1 MMKLISLYK
10 RNIYGVIGTL
20 AFHILLVSIFLLA
33 EMERKTDMREAEI
46 LIEIPFELPDEVVP
60 EEQVVQNQS
69 SPAELRTSQASSA
82 NVPAGRTATSE
93 RFFDADYQ
101 AEIDR
106 ARRLVD
112 DVNQQLAREI
122 PDMSKVQMPEQNTE
136 GMDPDSIRQLIFTG
150 DSNIEYNLPNRYHLR
165 LPIPIYLT
173 RGGGTVIVDIVVNR
187 QGRVLNAQTRTS
199 STVTDEHVY
208 LYAREAAM
216 RTLFN
221 ADATAPAQ
229 QQGTIRYTFIPQ

>member
-1 MMKLISLYK
+1 MFKLIALYK

-20 AFHILLVSIFLLA
+20 VFHILLVSIFLLA
-33 EMERKTDMREAEI
+33 EMERKTDMRETEI
-46 LIEIPFELPDEVVP
+46 LIELPFELPEEVM

-69 SPAELRTSQASSA
+69 TMSELRTNQASSA

-106 ARRLVD
+106 ARRLVE

-136 GMDPDSIRQLIFTG
+136 GMDPDSIRQLLFTG
-150 DSNIEYNLPNRYHLR
+150 DSNIEYNLTNRYHLR

-173 RGGGTVIVDIVVNR
+173 RGGGTVVVDIVVNR
-187 QGRVLNAQTRTS
+187 QGRVLNAQTRSS
-199 STVTDEHVY
+199 STVTDELIY

-216 RTLFN
+216 RTIFN
-221 ADATAPAQ
+221 ADASAPAQ

>member
-1 MMKLISLYK
+1 MLKLVILYK

-20 AFHILLVSIFLLA
+20 VFHILLVSVFLLA
-33 EMERKTDMREAEI
+33 EIERKTDMRESEI
-46 LIEIPFELPDEVVP
+46 LVEIPFELPEEMI
-60 EEQVVQNQS
+60 EEQMIQQPSAV
-69 SPAELRTSQASSA
+69 AELRTNQASSSS
-82 NVPAGRTATSE
+82 VPAGRTATSE

-122 PDMSKVQMPEQNTE
+122 PDMSKVQMPEQVNE
-136 GMDPDSIRQLIFTG
+136 NNHPDSLRQMIYTG
-150 DSNIEYNLPNRYHLR
+150 DSNIEYNLTNRYHLR

-173 RGGGTVIVDIVVNR
+173 RGGGTVIVDISVNR
-187 QGRVLNAQTRTS
+187 QGRVVNAQPRS
-199 STVTDEHVY
+199 SASVSDELIF
-208 LYAREAAM
+208 LYAREAAL

-221 ADATAPAQ
+221 ADPTAPVQ